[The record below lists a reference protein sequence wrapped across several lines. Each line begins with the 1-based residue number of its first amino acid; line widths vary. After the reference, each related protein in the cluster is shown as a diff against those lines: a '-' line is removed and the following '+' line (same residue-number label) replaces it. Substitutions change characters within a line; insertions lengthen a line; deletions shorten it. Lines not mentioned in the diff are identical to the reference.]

1 MQETRYFSHAW
12 ALLTKDKGWP
22 KVIVMLA
29 LWMLIPI
36 VGWLWVLGYEAEW
49 ARLIAWGVE
58 GSPKQKNINLSQ
70 CLTSGWRVFVAQFG
84 WGVLWTM
91 FYCFTLLGT
100 GTLHF
105 YSFYPYISVDNG
117 SFMSFLANIVGICY
131 WVFLV
136 IAGVRTT
143 IYQSYTAGYQLN
155 RIFDMLKRD
164 IGGFVKIVGINLL
177 SILISGAVIGVL
189 SFFAGL
195 LGILGL
201 GLLSYGMASGTSHFV
216 PAFITLLAIVLY
228 ILAVDIIL
236 LVLRLICY
244 VMVGLWL
251 RQFDVLSWG
260 ASGDPLPAS
269 PWLGQ
274 GSMPVQPGQA
284 QVPQQAFTM
293 GDPVAPIAP
302 MTPQAEM
309 NQNGSVPAPANM
321 TSTSATPVSPA
332 SPYQPAMPYGS
343 PVATPAPMTDAPAP
357 PLSSSFEPVGITPLS
372 RPSAPSNSG
381 QIDGL
386 ASSVESTLLYGG
398 DLTQQSSQTTDAKTL
413 QTPEG
418 IQGDGGIQADTHVG
432 AQTRGQKSPSAE
444 ASEEAGENDPASV

>member
-49 ARLIAWGVE
+49 ARLIAWGAE
-58 GSPKQKNINLSQ
+58 GSPKQKNINLRQ
-70 CLTSGWRVFVAQFG
+70 CLTSGWRVFVVQLG
-84 WGVLWTM
+84 WGVLWVM
-91 FYCFTLLGT
+91 LNYLVLLGS
-100 GTLHF
+100 GSLRF
-105 YSFYPYISVDNG
+105 YSFYPYISVDHSSSVSLLVDIMG
-117 SFMSFLANIVGICY
+117 LFY

-136 IAGVRTT
+136 VAGVRTT

-164 IGGFVKIVGINLL
+164 IGGFAKIVGINLL
-177 SILISGAVIGVL
+177 SVLISGAVIGVL

-195 LGILGL
+195 IGILGL
-201 GLLSYGMASGTSHFV
+201 GLLYYGMAISHV
-216 PAFITLLAIVLY
+216 IPAFFMLLAIALY
-228 ILAVDIIL
+228 FLVVDIIL
-236 LVLRLICY
+236 LVLSLICH

-274 GSMPVQPGQA
+274 GSTPVQPGQA

-293 GDPVAPIAP
+293 GASVAPIAP

-309 NQNGSVPAPANM
+309 DQSGSVPAPANM

-343 PVATPAPMTDAPAP
+343 PAVTPAPMTDAPAP

-372 RPSAPSNSG
+372 RPSAPSSSG

-398 DLTQQSSQTTDAKTL
+398 DLTQQFSQTTDAKTL

-418 IQGDGGIQADTHVG
+418 VQGDGGAQADTQVG
-432 AQTRGQKSPSAE
+432 DQTMGQELSSSE
-444 ASEEAGENDPASV
+444 ASEEAGGNDPASV